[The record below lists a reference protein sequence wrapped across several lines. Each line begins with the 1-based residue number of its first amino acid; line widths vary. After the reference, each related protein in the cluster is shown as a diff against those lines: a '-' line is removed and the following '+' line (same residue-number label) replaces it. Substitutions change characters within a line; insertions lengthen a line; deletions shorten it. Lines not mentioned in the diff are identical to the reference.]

1 MMTNKEFISSK
12 QLQIERLN
20 KGSNDELVLVSY

>member
-1 MMTNKEFISSK
+1 MMINKEFISSK
-12 QLQIERLN
+12 QLQIKRLN